1 MMGSM
6 AINNTPEAIESVM
19 DEEDLMRI
27 HEKFNILVSIKLELP
42 SPFER
47 ETTRSMTWVKL

>member
-47 ETTRSMTWVKL
+47 ETTRSMT